1 MLASVNSICDEFV
14 MGVSIQVLDMYLV
27 VAYEN
32 VCVDPRAVRVGAF
45 V

>member
-1 MLASVNSICDEFV
+1 MLVSVNSICDEFV
-14 MGVSIQVLDMYLV
+14 AGVSIQVLDMYLV

-32 VCVDPRAVRVGAF
+32 VCVDPRAVWVGAF